1 MSRERKSTLLR
12 ERLKKSGALVGVG
25 VYDALSARIAELCGF
40 EVVHHSGFGT
50 AATLLGAPD
59 IGLLDFTEMCQRVK
73 SIARAVSI
81 PVLGDADTGYG
92 NPLNV
97 YRTVHEYIWAG
108 SAGLF
113 IEDQRWP
120 KRCGHM
126 EGKEIIGWDE
136 MKGKLEAAID
146 AKREL
151 DPDFVII
158 YRTDAVAVAGI
169 EEAVARGNAAAA
181 LGVDMV
187 FVEALESKE
196 QMERAVREIDAPLML
211 NLIEG
216 GKTPLFSV
224 KEAESMGFKYIVF
237 ALTPLFSATKGM
249 IEALSHLKK
258 TGSSKGLEEKLVSF
272 DQFTD
277 IVKLKDLL
285 AMEKKYAFDTATG
298 TMGNS
303 TR

>member
-1 MSRERKSTLLR
+1 MSRERKSTILR
-12 ERLKKSGALVGVG
+12 ERLKKPGALVGVG

-50 AATLLGAPD
+50 AATLLGVPD

-73 SIARAVSI
+73 NIAQAVSI

-92 NPLNV
+92 NPLNA
-97 YRTVHEYIWAG
+97 YRTVSEYISSGA
-108 SAGLF
+108 AGLF
-113 IEDQRWP
+113 IEDQKWP

-126 EGKEIIGWDE
+126 EGKDVIGWDE
-136 MKGKLEAAID
+136 MKGKLMAAID
-146 AKREL
+146 AKHEF

-169 EEAVARGNAAAA
+169 EEAIARGNAAAA

-196 QMERAVREIDAPLML
+196 QMERAVSKIEAPLML

-224 KEAESMGFKYIVF
+224 EEAEKMGFKYIVF

-249 IEALSHLKK
+249 IEALLHLKK
-258 TGSSKGLEEKLVSF
+258 TGSSKGLENDIISF
-272 DQFTD
+272 DKFTD
-277 IVKLKDLL
+277 IVRLNHFRL
-285 AMEKKYAFDTATG
+285 MEKKYTT
-298 TMGNS
+298 
-303 TR
+303 